1 MQNLSFRKMEKA
13 DLPAVVRIEN
23 DCQSHPWSLMQF
35 LEGFHA
41 GHSGW
46 LATREVDGAE
56 LLVGFAIVMS
66 VLDECSLLNIC
77 IQPDCQKQG
86 FGWQLLEFVLAR
98 AAADNM
104 TRMFLEVR
112 ASNKA
117 AIRLYERAG
126 FEQVSV
132 RRDYY
137 PAVVGREDG
146 LVYILSSFSSGSLPE
161 ASSQESGR

>member
-1 MQNLSFRKMEKA
+1 MQTLSFRKMEKA

-35 LEGFHA
+35 LEGFNA
-41 GHSGW
+41 GHTGW

-56 LLVGFAIVMS
+56 LLVGFAVVMA

-77 IQPDCQKQG
+77 IRPACQKQG
-86 FGWQLLEFVLAR
+86 FGGQLLEFVMAR
-98 AAADNM
+98 AAAENM

-112 ASNKA
+112 ASNQS

-126 FEQVSV
+126 FERVSV

-146 LVYILSSFSSGSLPE
+146 LVYVLSSLSSSDSP
-161 ASSQESGR
+161 SSVCDR